1 MIVVLS
7 DINECKEFPCKCPPG
22 TKDCDKIAKCINTIG
37 SYTCSCSDGY
47 SLRRENMCVD
57 RNECFE
63 NEKTCPDEFEC
74 KNLIGSYK
82 CNCYPGFELEKN
94 GKTCK
99 GKFMTIL
106 DFH

>member
-1 MIVVLS
+1 
-7 DINECKEFPCKCPPG
+7 
-22 TKDCDKIAKCINTIG
+22 
-37 SYTCSCSDGY
+37 
-47 SLRRENMCVD
+47 MCVD